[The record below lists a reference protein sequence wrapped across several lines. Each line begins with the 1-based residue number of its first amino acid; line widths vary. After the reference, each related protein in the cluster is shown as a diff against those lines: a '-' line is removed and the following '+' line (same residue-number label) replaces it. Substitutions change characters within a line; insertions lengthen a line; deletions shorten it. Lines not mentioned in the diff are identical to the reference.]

1 MRTKSERVAA
11 EAAELARNGHTY
23 EAVMKLVEYADRGV
37 RNRHTAQI
45 FAKAIEDDFSDVVT
59 LPAAVAEVALR
70 ELTILITQTGE
81 HAGHGLVDSPR
92 PMSPLGL
99 ARRCILR
106 RVVDMEGD
114 YTVWLDDIENVF
126 EEIAEETGVDVSE
139 QDPLQD
145 DVFQAKK
152 TLERALGEND

>member
-1 MRTKSERVAA
+1 
-11 EAAELARNGHTY
+11 
-23 EAVMKLVEYADRGV
+23 
-37 RNRHTAQI
+37 
-45 FAKAIEDDFSDVVT
+45 
-59 LPAAVAEVALR
+59 
-70 ELTILITQTGE
+70 
-81 HAGHGLVDSPR
+81 
-92 PMSPLGL
+92 MSPLGL